1 MCVPNVRVKA
11 NAKTLI
17 ADTSQ
22 VLSISVLEVRVL
34 HWLGTCQVGL
44 VGLSGGLRIDLSS
57 LHFLRI
63 KCHSLSFFFFNVNSG
78 DGIQILMENTLPTE
92 PAL

>member
-22 VLSISVLEVRVL
+22 VLSISVLEVRVF
-34 HWLGTCQVGL
+34 HWLRTYQVGL
-44 VGLSGGLRIDLSS
+44 VGLPGSLRDLPIFTS
-57 LHFLRI
+57 L
-63 KCHSLSFFFFNVNSG
+63 
-78 DGIQILMENTLPTE
+78 P
-92 PAL
+92 